1 MYIYIYI
8 SKEKYAV
15 EKTHEF
21 VRTEHQKEAAK
32 DYLNR
37 DEKNRSTLRNEK
49 ETISKPLFLLIL

>member
-37 DEKNRSTLRNEK
+37 DEKNRTTLRNER
-49 ETISKPLFLLIL
+49 ETISQPLFLLIL